1 MQKNMP
7 QQLPQHKA
15 FMLSDF
21 GVRLR
26 RIVSPQAGNEPVPY
40 THQDEY
46 YIVGLLEKGM
56 GCGVIDFKECSFS
69 QGEIFLVQPGQA
81 HRFVSS
87 KDAEGWILF
96 ADSSFVGREEKNIF
110 DNFLLF
116 ASAVKIGGRRME
128 ELKQIAGISLQRG
141 ISLSVRCLNEC
152 VRMS

>member
-1 MQKNMP
+1 MP

-26 RIVSPQAGNEPVPY
+26 RIAPPQTGSGPVAY
-40 THQDEY
+40 AHQDEY

-141 ISLSVRCLNEC
+141 ICLSVRCLNEC

>member
-1 MQKNMP
+1 M
-7 QQLPQHKA
+7 
-15 FMLSDF
+15 
-21 GVRLR
+21 
-26 RIVSPQAGNEPVPY
+26 PY

-46 YIVGLLEKGM
+46 YIVGLLERGM